1 MLTSVVSW
9 GHLSLSHFSPSGF
22 LDILHGKT
30 VRSRRTNPKTDTRIS
45 FHVSK
50 VVSFVRK
57 DLGCSFTI
65 ACVFILPAFFLTR
78 GNGVIFKTVCCF
90 YVSTDD
96 HTRVTLAE
104 LDGCPGSDYINA
116 NFIDVSAAS

>member
-1 MLTSVVSW
+1 MCIYFASV
-9 GHLSLSHFSPSGF
+9 
-22 LDILHGKT
+22 
-30 VRSRRTNPKTDTRIS
+30 
-45 FHVSK
+45 
-50 VVSFVRK
+50 
-57 DLGCSFTI
+57 
-65 ACVFILPAFFLTR
+65 FFLTR
-78 GNGVIFKTVCCF
+78 RYGIIFKTVCWF